1 MDYMRIRTKKT
12 GEFCTVHPDTELIID
27 IHNRAKKP
35 FCPKCVAEDTKKEKT
50 SFDRRITRETITRYI
65 YRYSLLDN
73 SLEWQSSFDGF
84 KAKKGTKEFEVK
96 QKARL
101 LAGAY
106 LKNTDKAGEKRKR
119 FNTILFGNPGTGKT
133 HLAMSMLKGVNDY
146 AKPPKKCLFINV
158 NTLMDRIFSSFSDP
172 TEMWTK
178 EHSIE
183 LIGDADL
190 VVLDDLGTESSMTD
204 KGQASEF
211 VQKLLYRISN
221 RPMELIIT
229 TNLSQQQFKRTYN
242 LKIISRLFANTRNS
256 IIDFSGIADKR
267 Y

>member
-1 MDYMRIRTKKT
+1 MDYLRVSTKKT
-12 GEFCTVHPDTELIID
+12 GNFCPVHPDTELVTD
-27 IHNRAKKP
+27 VHNHEKP
-35 FCPKCVAEDTKKEKT
+35 FCPKCAVENLGKEKT
-50 SFDRRITRETITRYI
+50 SFDRKITRETITRYM
-65 YRYSLLDN
+65 YRYSLIDN
-73 SLEWQSSFDGF
+73 PMEWNSSFDDF
-84 KAKKGTKEFEVK
+84 EAEKGTKEFDVK

-106 LKNTDKAGEKRKR
+106 LKNTDKTGQKRKR
-119 FNTILFGNPGTGKT
+119 FNTIFFGNPGTGKT
-133 HLAMSMLKGVNDY
+133 HLAMSMLKGVNEY
-146 AKPPKKCLFINV
+146 AKPAKRCLFINV
-158 NTLMDRIFSSFSDP
+158 NTLMDHIFSSFNNP

-178 EHSIE
+178 EYSIK

-221 RPMELIIT
+221 RPTELIIT

-242 LKIISRLFANTRNS
+242 MKIISRLFANTRNS
-256 IIDFSGIADKR
+256 IIDFLGIKDKR

>member
-1 MDYMRIRTKKT
+1 MDYMRITTKKT
-12 GEFCTVHPDTELIID
+12 GSFCPVHHDIELITD
-27 IHNRAKKP
+27 IYNHAKP
-35 FCPKCVAEDTKKEKT
+35 FCPKCAAKNIEKEKT
-50 SFDRRITRETITRYI
+50 SFDREITRETITKYM

-73 SLEWQSSFDGF
+73 PLEWNSSFDDF
-84 KAKKGTKEFEVK
+84 KAEKGTKEFEVK

-106 LKNTDKAGEKRKR
+106 LNNTDKAGDKRKR
-119 FNTILFGNPGTGKT
+119 FNTIFFGNPGTGKT
-133 HLAMSMLKGVNDY
+133 HLAMSMLKGVNEY
-146 AKPPKKCLFINV
+146 AKPAKRCLFINV
-158 NTLMDRIFSSFSDP
+158 NTLMDHIFSSFTNS
-172 TEMWTK
+172 TELWTK
-178 EHSIE
+178 EYSIN
-183 LIGDADL
+183 LIGNADL

-221 RPMELIIT
+221 RSTELIIT

-242 LKIISRLFANTRNS
+242 SKIISRLFANTKNS
-256 IIDFSGIADKR
+256 IIDFSGITDKR